1 LSERLERRIAA
12 ALSDEAVTSAALLE
26 LIQETDAALVTAD
39 ASVEEERERAMDPA
53 ISPDAKAARQAM
65 EDAAFAASRL
75 RTLQPRLRKHHER
88 VACAERKRAW
98 VERYNEL
105 RLEHDA
111 AVGEL
116 KDLYP
121 PFVAKM
127 VDLLTRIRELD
138 ARTKTLMDAK
148 PHPEAGEPDDGR
160 WLPMVECAARGL
172 NGMAIGGQWD
182 ARLSLDKHLILPDFN
197 DATTKV
203 WPPHRPAWI

>member
-1 LSERLERRIAA
+1 MSERLERRIAA

-98 VERYNEL
+98 VERYDAL
-105 RLEHDA
+105 KPEHDA
-111 AVGEL
+111 AVAEL
-116 KDLYP
+116 KEVYP
-121 PFVAKM
+121 RIVAELI
-127 VDLLTRIRELD
+127 DLLTRLRKLD
-138 ARTKTLMDAK
+138 AGAKALMNAK

-172 NGMAIGGQWD
+172 SSMTIGGQFD
-182 ARLSLDKHLILPDFN
+182 MRLSLDKNLVLPDFN
-197 DATTKV
+197 DATKKA
-203 WPPHRPAWI
+203 WPPHEPAWL